1 MKLTSNSQLIAS
13 LIAPQ
18 QRRAAVDDGQ
28 AKEKKNPVGLSHKSL
43 KDMERAQKIE
53 DNLIALKKTQSDL
66 RAKNIAKLRETLGV
80 EAVSHDVIDEKSEV
94 NSGALNGLNPP
105 QDFARENFTSSK
117 PAFIKLGQVFD
128 IKV

>member
-28 AKEKKNPVGLSHKSL
+28 AKEKKNPVESSHKSL

-53 DNLIALKKTQSDL
+53 DNLIALKKTQLDL
-66 RAKNIAKLRETLGV
+66 RAKNIAKLRETLGI
-80 EAVSHDVIDEKSEV
+80 EAVSHDVIGEKSGV
-94 NSGALNGLNPP
+94 NSGALNGLSPQ
-105 QDFARENFTSSK
+105 QDFTRENFSSSK